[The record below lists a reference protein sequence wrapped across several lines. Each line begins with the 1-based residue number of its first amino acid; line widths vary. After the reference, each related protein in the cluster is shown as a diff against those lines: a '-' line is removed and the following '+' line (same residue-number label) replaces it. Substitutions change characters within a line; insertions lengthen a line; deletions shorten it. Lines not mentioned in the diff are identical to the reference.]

1 MPQYS
6 PKKLIRNIS
15 NPLLKRYF
23 DQRELLSD
31 LDWKG
36 LEDHDTKPVMEVLD
50 ELSASERESVE
61 TDFNRIN
68 ELATDS
74 GSRLIFE
81 EASFWNRPWAGK
93 LEEMANDYE
102 RAMLAMIEDRR
113 LIDIVSS
120 CNEMDRFAES
130 RWKSWIVGKR
140 LQVTDERE
148 KLKKGLRALFKEQG
162 RGQRCHIETL
172 DRRDPERF
180 CCFAYPEDYP
190 KTDLGYDENN
200 QFKRHT
206 RRTATEIIF
215 VYRPEDGILEMLG
228 KGNKKEKEAIAEVF
242 CKTMLGL
249 TALPPPNQR
258 PPYDLAVLKR
268 KNFSFKTDPAD
279 NIESTEIRLM
289 RFDLPGPGYR
299 RMTLSARPT
308 DGQANLHDLIEEAVN
323 TTNFPL
329 SDLLVSQAIFAMR
342 FRGKN
347 GRRGNTLRFQV
358 TYPDHCNLKDTG
370 KDAIAKK
377 YLKQWGIARG

>member
-1 MPQYS
+1 MECRVKEDARMPQYS

-23 DQRELLSD
+23 DQRELLGET
-31 LDWKG
+31 DWKG
-36 LEDHDTKPVMEVLD
+36 LEDHDTKPIMAAMD
-50 ELSASERESVE
+50 ELEAADLQAIE
-61 TDFNRIN
+61 TDFNQIN
-68 ELATDS
+68 ELATDN
-74 GSRLIFE
+74 GSKLIFE
-81 EASFWNRPWAGK
+81 EASFCNRPWSDK
-93 LEEMANDYE
+93 LGGMANDYE

-130 RWKSWIVGKR
+130 RWKRWIVGKR

-148 KLKKGLRALFKEQG
+148 KLKKGLRDLFKEQG

-180 CCFAYPEDYP
+180 CCFAFPEDYP

-289 RFDLPGPGYR
+289 RFDLPGKGYR

-308 DGQANLHDLIEEAVN
+308 DGQTNLHDLIEEAVN

-329 SDLLVSQAIFAMR
+329 SQLQVS
-342 FRGKN
+342 
-347 GRRGNTLRFQV
+347 
-358 TYPDHCNLKDTG
+358 
-370 KDAIAKK
+370 
-377 YLKQWGIARG
+377 